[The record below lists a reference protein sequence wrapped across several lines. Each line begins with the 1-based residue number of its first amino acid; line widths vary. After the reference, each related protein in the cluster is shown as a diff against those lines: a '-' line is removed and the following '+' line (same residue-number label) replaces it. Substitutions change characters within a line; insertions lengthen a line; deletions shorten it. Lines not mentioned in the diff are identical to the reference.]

1 MTASNKEIADRAR
14 LIVRAAD
21 RAALS
26 TATADGAWPF
36 GSLVLAACDFAARP
50 LLLISE
56 LAEHTRNLHADDRA
70 SLLFDDTAG
79 LDSPLTGTRVTV
91 LGRVTRCGD
100 DGLKAR
106 YLARHP
112 DAADYAG
119 FGDFGLY
126 RVAVERVHMVAGFG
140 IIHWIDGADFP
151 YDDSGAAELSET
163 EAAIVA
169 HMNADHG
176 DALALYATRL
186 AGREDGAWRM
196 TGIDPEGCDLRCGGD
211 VARINFDAPVHDPEA
226 AREALIGLA
235 ERART
240 PAGNGC

>member
-79 LDSPLTGTRVTV
+79 LDSPLTGARVTV
-91 LGRVTRCGD
+91 LGRVAMCGD

-140 IIHWIDGADFP
+140 IIHWIDGADFL
-151 YDDSGAAELSET
+151 YDDSGAGELSET

-196 TGIDPEGCDLRCGGD
+196 TGIDPEGCDLRRGGD
-211 VARINFDAPVHDPEA
+211 VARIGFDAPVHDPEA